1 MALWG
6 NKDNIE
12 SPGTVTLN
20 YATNVV
26 TGAGTSFGLPGNQA
40 REGDVISF
48 GVPFSGPATNMG
60 DAVIVSIA
68 SSTELT
74 VLNTDGLNGVE
85 ISNVQYQIAQSPK
98 YLPADTAQNQVV
110 DSIQQVNVIY
120 TGIVTATVAIGA
132 TVIPVSPGLTA
143 AGVAAGNRA
152 QAITI
157 EELHEGDIL
166 TVLSADSD
174 TQITVTEAI
183 PTTQL
188 NYQVGAGLGVTTTNP
203 STIVIQGNAV
213 DPDPNLNSVDEVRVG
228 DLCTV
233 TGKGI
238 TNIAVTSVNPNSNPD
253 KKNIGVASTI
263 STALATGDEL
273 IITRGIAN
281 GNAIKIAA
289 SVVTVAP
296 GISDKNTVGVA
307 TAGVDAALGTSYQ
320 VTSAGW
326 VGVTTYTDTDGNARV
341 KSETFVAMSG
351 IQTGNNPYPPA

>member
-12 SPGTVTLN
+12 SPGTVTVN
-20 YATNVV
+20 YATNIV
-26 TGAGTSFGLPGNQA
+26 TGAGTSFGLLGNNA

-48 GVPFSGPATNMG
+48 GVPFSGAATNYG
-60 DAVIVSIA
+60 DAVIVEIL
-68 SSTELT
+68 SSTELRI
-74 VLNTDGLNGVE
+74 LNTDGLSGVE
-85 ISNVQYQIAQSPK
+85 ITNQQYQIAQSPK
-98 YLPADTAQNQVV
+98 YLPADAAQNQSP
-110 DSIQQVNVIY
+110 DAFQQVDVIFE
-120 TGIVTATVAIGA
+120 GKVDATVAAGA
-132 TVIPVSPGLTA
+132 TTITVTGGLTS
-143 AGVAAGNRA
+143 AGVVAGQRA
-152 QAITI
+152 RAITI
-157 EELHEGDIL
+157 EELHQGDIL
-166 TVLSADSD
+166 TIAEVVSD
-174 TQITVTEAI
+174 TELNVTEAI

-213 DPDPNLNSVDEVRVG
+213 DPDPNLNSPDEVRVG

-238 TNIAVTSVNPNSNPD
+238 TNAAVTSVNPNSDPD

-263 STALATGDEL
+263 STALGVGDEL

-281 GNAIKIAA
+281 GNTLK
-289 SVVTVAP
+289 VATINTYID
-296 GISDKNTVGVA
+296 GMSDNNTVGVA

-320 VTSAGW
+320 VISAGW
-326 VGVTTYTDTDGNARV
+326 VGVTTYTDCNGNARV

-351 IQTGNNPYPPA
+351 IQTGNTNYPPV